1 MAHTSLAQLC
11 SRLEANTGISM
22 SPEGL
27 NQRFNSQAAQFLQQI
42 LAYVLHQQLCSTN
55 KITTMYTNY
64 FRRIRVLD
72 STHFQIPDKFA
83 STYIY
88 IEREII
94 IVICATYNRSSNCSK
109 TPPMPSFLITK
120 AEV

>member
-1 MAHTSLAQLC
+1 
-11 SRLEANTGISM
+11 M

-27 NQRFNSQAAQFLQQI
+27 NQRFNSQAVQFLQQI

-88 IEREII
+88 IERD
-94 IVICATYNRSSNCSK
+94 YNSDMCY
-109 TPPMPSFLITK
+109 IQ
-120 AEV
+120 